1 MDFEKARFNMVEQQ
15 IRPWDVLNT
24 QLLDLLFHVKREN
37 FVADNQKAIAFVD
50 TELPLPNG
58 SRMLQPKMEARILQ
72 ELNIAADEKIL
83 EIGTGSGYLTALLA
97 SVGKHVYSLDI
108 DANMTALAKANLAR
122 AGIQNVTLVTANG
135 VGGLPTNAPFD
146 VIVVGGALPNVPE
159 ELTSQLA
166 VGGRMRVW
174 WAIWPRW
181 PPPWSS
187 ASKKAPAACAALC
200 CLKPIWTRCKAWASR
215 NALCSDGRRSRN
227 HRPRPGRLAE
237 RRQPPGAASVGCAR
251 RMGIR
256 PLSPGQ

>member
-97 SVGKHVYSLDI
+97 SVGKHVYSLYI
-108 DANMTALAKANLAR
+108 DANMSALAKANLAR

-146 VIVVGGALPNVPE
+146 VIVVGGALPSVPE

-166 VGGRMRVW
+166 VGGRMLVVVGDLAPLAATLVERVKEG
-174 WAIWPRW
+174 PSGLR
-181 PPPWSS
+181 STVLFETHLD
-187 ASKKAPAACAALC
+187 ALQGVGQ
-200 CLKPIWTRCKAWASR
+200 P
-215 NALCSDGRRSRN
+215 
-227 HRPRPGRLAE
+227 E
-237 RRQPPGAASVGCAR
+237 RFVF
-251 RMGIR
+251 
-256 PLSPGQ
+256 

>member
-1 MDFEKARFNMVEQQ
+1 MDFEKARLNMVEQQ

-146 VIVVGGALPNVPE
+146 VIVVGGALPSVPE

-166 VGGRMRVW
+166 VGGRMLVVVGDLAPLAATLVERVKEG
-174 WAIWPRW
+174 PSGLR
-181 PPPWSS
+181 STVLFETHLD
-187 ASKKAPAACAALC
+187 ALQGVGQ
-200 CLKPIWTRCKAWASR
+200 P
-215 NALCSDGRRSRN
+215 
-227 HRPRPGRLAE
+227 E
-237 RRQPPGAASVGCAR
+237 RFVF
-251 RMGIR
+251 
-256 PLSPGQ
+256 

>member
-146 VIVVGGALPNVPE
+146 VIVVGGALPSVPE

-166 VGGRMRVW
+166 VGGRMLVVVGDL
-174 WAIWPRW
+174 
-181 PPPWSS
+181 
-187 ASKKAPAACAALC
+187 APLAA
-200 CLKPIWTRCKAWASR
+200 T
-215 NALCSDGRRSRN
+215 
-227 HRPRPGRLAE
+227 
-237 RRQPPGAASVGCAR
+237 
-251 RMGIR
+251 
-256 PLSPGQ
+256 

>member
-146 VIVVGGALPNVPE
+146 VIVVGGALQRAGRTHQP
-159 ELTSQLA
+159 A
-166 VGGRMRVW
+166 GGGRPHAGGGGR
-174 WAIWPRW
+174 
-181 PPPWSS
+181 SG
-187 ASKKAPAACAALC
+187 PA
-200 CLKPIWTRCKAWASR
+200 
-215 NALCSDGRRSRN
+215 GR
-227 HRPRPGRLAE
+227 HPGRARQ
-237 RRQPPGAASVGCAR
+237 RRPQRPAQHCAV
-251 RMGIR
+251 
-256 PLSPGQ
+256 

>member
-1 MDFEKARFNMVEQQ
+1 MNAPHTPFNQTAE
-15 IRPWDVLNT
+15 
-24 QLLDLLFHVKREN
+24 
-37 FVADNQKAIAFVD
+37 VD
-50 TELPLPNG
+50 QAAVQPLPNSKKIYVTG

-146 VIVVGGALPNVPE
+146 VIVVGGALPSVPE

-166 VGGRMRVW
+166 VGGRMLVVVGDLAPLAATLVERVKEG
-174 WAIWPRW
+174 PSGLR
-181 PPPWSS
+181 STVLFETHLD
-187 ASKKAPAACAALC
+187 ALQGVGQ
-200 CLKPIWTRCKAWASR
+200 P
-215 NALCSDGRRSRN
+215 
-227 HRPRPGRLAE
+227 E
-237 RRQPPGAASVGCAR
+237 RFVF
-251 RMGIR
+251 
-256 PLSPGQ
+256 

>member
-24 QLLDLLFHVKREN
+24 DLLDLLFHVKREN

-122 AGIQNVTLVTANG
+122 AGIHNVTLVTANG

-146 VIVVGGALPNVPE
+146 VIVVGGTLPSVPE

-166 VGGRMRVW
+166 VGGRMLVVVGDL
-174 WAIWPRW
+174 
-181 PPPWSS
+181 
-187 ASKKAPAACAALC
+187 APLAATLVERIKEGVSGLRSTVLFETHLDALQGVGQ
-200 CLKPIWTRCKAWASR
+200 P
-215 NALCSDGRRSRN
+215 
-227 HRPRPGRLAE
+227 E
-237 RRQPPGAASVGCAR
+237 RFVF
-251 RMGIR
+251 
-256 PLSPGQ
+256 

>member
-146 VIVVGGALPNVPE
+146 VIVVGGALPSVPE

-166 VGGRMRVW
+166 VGGRMRVVVGDL
-174 WAIWPRW
+174 
-181 PPPWSS
+181 
-187 ASKKAPAACAALC
+187 APLAATLVERVKEGPSGLRSTVLFETHLDALQGVGQ
-200 CLKPIWTRCKAWASR
+200 P
-215 NALCSDGRRSRN
+215 
-227 HRPRPGRLAE
+227 E
-237 RRQPPGAASVGCAR
+237 RFVF
-251 RMGIR
+251 
-256 PLSPGQ
+256 

>member
-83 EIGTGSGYLTALLA
+83 EIGTGSGYLAALLA

-146 VIVVGGALPNVPE
+146 VIVVGGALPSVPE

-166 VGGRMRVW
+166 VGGRMLVVVGDLAPLAATLVERVKEG
-174 WAIWPRW
+174 PSGLR
-181 PPPWSS
+181 STVLFETHLD
-187 ASKKAPAACAALC
+187 ALQGVGQ
-200 CLKPIWTRCKAWASR
+200 P
-215 NALCSDGRRSRN
+215 
-227 HRPRPGRLAE
+227 E
-237 RRQPPGAASVGCAR
+237 RFVF
-251 RMGIR
+251 
-256 PLSPGQ
+256 

>member
-146 VIVVGGALPNVPE
+146 VIVVDGALPSVPE

-166 VGGRMRVW
+166 VGGRMLVVVGDLAPLAATLVERVKEG
-174 WAIWPRW
+174 PSGLR
-181 PPPWSS
+181 STVLFETHLD
-187 ASKKAPAACAALC
+187 ALQGVGQ
-200 CLKPIWTRCKAWASR
+200 P
-215 NALCSDGRRSRN
+215 
-227 HRPRPGRLAE
+227 E
-237 RRQPPGAASVGCAR
+237 RFVF
-251 RMGIR
+251 
-256 PLSPGQ
+256 